1 MKGINGRISA
11 QETTIITHH
20 IILITQTFR
29 YLDHLRPRHLRP
41 LHLRFRMRLKRS
53 LLRLLLLLERN
64 VFLVQILLVL
74 LRSLEYCSD
83 RLKEHL

>member
-1 MKGINGRISA
+1 MSA
-11 QETTIITHH
+11 TKHEDR
-20 IILITQTFR
+20 TFVAR
-29 YLDHLRPRHLRP
+29 
-41 LHLRFRMRLKRS
+41 RLQGS

-83 RLKEHL
+83 RLKEHLSGIARLEGLQLSALPASHDRSWDAKL